1 VQTISTLPEYFD
13 GANVAGELH
22 IHRSGKWLYASNVGH
37 NSIVLFTIDAERGT
51 LTFVEEQ
58 GTGGKTPR
66 QFGIEPSSKHLAI
79 SNRDSDTVLA
89 SRIDEGNGR
98 LKPSG
103 IFADLASPAAIRFLP
118 PQQ

>member
-1 VQTISTLPEYFD
+1 
-13 GANVAGELH
+13 
-22 IHRSGKWLYASNVGH
+22 
-37 NSIVLFTIDAERGT
+37 

-79 SNRDSDTVLA
+79 SNRDSDSVLA

-103 IFADLASPAAIRFLP
+103 IFADLPSPAGIRFLP
-118 PQQ
+118 PLEVGK